1 MVDGTTIEN
10 TGATTDSGN
19 RYEVCMRTGKKA
31 KRGTLVKDGYGI
43 WCLPEYAD
51 RKHPSDFSRARGADQ
66 PSRGALNPDDTGREI
81 FISTAITTDDL

>member
-19 RYEVCMRTGKKA
+19 RYEICQRSGFRA
-31 KRGTLVKDGYGI
+31 KPGELVKDGYGI

-51 RKHPSDFSRARGADQ
+51 RRHPSDFDRRRGGDK
-66 PSRGALNPDDTGREI
+66 PSRGATSPDDTGREI
-81 FISTAITTDDL
+81 FISTAVTVNDL